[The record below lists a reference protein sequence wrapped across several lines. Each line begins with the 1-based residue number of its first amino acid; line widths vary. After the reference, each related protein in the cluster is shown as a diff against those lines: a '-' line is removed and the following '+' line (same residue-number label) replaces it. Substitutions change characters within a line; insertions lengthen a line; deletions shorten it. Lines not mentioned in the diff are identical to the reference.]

1 MNEQATQGEKLSSS
15 TGGGVPLTYV
25 IALVPVASVLNVIG
39 GTVAGALKLPIFL
52 DMIGTAVVAM
62 TIGPWWGALVGVITN
77 VTMGFLTGPVSIPF
91 AAGNVV
97 GALIWG
103 YGTKWG
109 WANDKLRFFG
119 LSVASAV
126 GVSLMAAPIVI
137 FVFGG
142 ATGHASDVLTAGL
155 LAAGGDMW
163 TAVFSSNII
172 VSSADKILSSFLALA
187 IIGALP
193 TNLQVTGPIMK
204 AENMGKAVLITA
216 GTVVGVILT
225 VVSMNL

>member
-77 VTMGFLTGPVSIPF
+77 LTMGFLTGPVSIPF
-91 AAGNVV
+91 AACNVV
-97 GALIWG
+97 GALVWG
-103 YGTKWG
+103 YGTRWG
-109 WANDKLRFFG
+109 FANDKLRFFG

-126 GVSLMAAPIVI
+126 FVSLMAAPIVI

-155 LAAGGDMW
+155 LAAGNDMW
-163 TAVFSSNII
+163 AAVFSSNII
-172 VSSADKILSSFLALA
+172 VSSADKILSSFWALA

-204 AENMGKAVLITA
+204 AENMGTAVLITA

>member
-1 MNEQATQGEKLSSS
+1 
-15 TGGGVPLTYV
+15 
-25 IALVPVASVLNVIG
+25 
-39 GTVAGALKLPIFL
+39 
-52 DMIGTAVVAM
+52 MIGTAVVAM

-77 VTMGFLTGPVSIPF
+77 VTSGFITGPVSIPF
-91 AAGNVV
+91 AACNVV

-109 WANDKLRFFG
+109 WANDKLKFFG

>member
-91 AAGNVV
+91 AACNVV

-172 VSSADKILSSFLALA
+172 VSSADNILSSFLALA

-193 TNLQVTGPIMK
+193 TNLQGTGPIMK

>member
-1 MNEQATQGEKLSSS
+1 MKDQDTSQRLSSA

-77 VTMGFLTGPVSIPF
+77 VTSGFITGPVSIPF
-91 AAGNVV
+91 AACNVV

-109 WANDKLRFFG
+109 WANDKLKFFG

-155 LAAGGDMW
+155 IAAGGDMW
-163 TAVFSSNII
+163 TSVFSSNII

-216 GTVVGVILT
+216 GTVVGVILS

>member
-1 MNEQATQGEKLSSS
+1 MKDQDTSQRLSSA

-77 VTMGFLTGPVSIPF
+77 VTSGFITGPVSIPF
-91 AAGNVV
+91 AACNVV

-109 WANDKLRFFG
+109 WANDKLNFFG

-155 LAAGGDMW
+155 IAAGGDMW
-163 TAVFSSNII
+163 TSVFSSNII

>member
-1 MNEQATQGEKLSSS
+1 
-15 TGGGVPLTYV
+15 
-25 IALVPVASVLNVIG
+25 
-39 GTVAGALKLPIFL
+39 
-52 DMIGTAVVAM
+52 MIGTAVVAM

-77 VTMGFLTGPVSIPF
+77 LTMGFLTGPVSIPF
-91 AAGNVV
+91 AACNVV
-97 GALIWG
+97 GALVWG
-103 YGTKWG
+103 YGTRWG
-109 WANDKLRFFG
+109 FANDKLRFFG

-126 GVSLMAAPIVI
+126 FVSLMAAPIVI

-155 LAAGGDMW
+155 LAAGNDMW
-163 TAVFSSNII
+163 AAVFSSNII

-204 AENMGKAVLITA
+204 AENMGTAVLITA

>member
-1 MNEQATQGEKLSSS
+1 VKDQDTSQRLSSA

-77 VTMGFLTGPVSIPF
+77 VTSGFITGPVSIPF
-91 AAGNVV
+91 AACNVV

-109 WANDKLRFFG
+109 WANDKLKFFG

-163 TAVFSSNII
+163 TSVFSSNII

>member
-1 MNEQATQGEKLSSS
+1 MKDQDTSQRLSSA

-25 IALVPVASVLNVIG
+25 IALVPVASVLNVNG
-39 GTVAGALKLPIFL
+39 GTVASALKLPIFL

-77 VTMGFLTGPVSIPF
+77 VTSGFITGPVSIPF
-91 AAGNVV
+91 AACNVV

-109 WANDKLRFFG
+109 WANDKLKFFG

-163 TAVFSSNII
+163 TSVFSSNII

>member
-77 VTMGFLTGPVSIPF
+77 LTMGFLTGPVSIPF
-91 AAGNVV
+91 AACNVV
-97 GALIWG
+97 GALVWG
-103 YGTKWG
+103 YGTRWG
-109 WANDKLRFFG
+109 FANDKLRFFG

-126 GVSLMAAPIVI
+126 FVSLMSAPIVI

-155 LAAGGDMW
+155 LAAGNDMW
-163 TAVFSSNII
+163 AAVFSSNII

-204 AENMGKAVLITA
+204 AENMGTAVLITA

>member
-1 MNEQATQGEKLSSS
+1 MKDQDTSQRLSSA

-77 VTMGFLTGPVSIPF
+77 VTSGFITGPVSIPF
-91 AAGNVV
+91 AACNVV

-109 WANDKLRFFG
+109 WANDKLKFFG

-155 LAAGGDMW
+155 IAAGGDMW
-163 TAVFSSNII
+163 TSVFSSNII
-172 VSSADKILSSFLALA
+172 VSSADKILSSLLALA

>member
-1 MNEQATQGEKLSSS
+1 MKDQDTSQRLSSA

-77 VTMGFLTGPVSIPF
+77 VTSGFITGPVSIPF
-91 AAGNVV
+91 AACNVV

-109 WANDKLRFFG
+109 WANDKLKFSG

-155 LAAGGDMW
+155 IAAGGDMW
-163 TAVFSSNII
+163 TSVFSSNII

>member
-77 VTMGFLTGPVSIPF
+77 VTSGFLTGPVSIPF
-91 AAGNVV
+91 AACNVV

-109 WANDKLRFFG
+109 WANDKLKFFG

-142 ATGHASDVLTAGL
+142 ATGHASEVLTAGL

>member
-1 MNEQATQGEKLSSS
+1 
-15 TGGGVPLTYV
+15 
-25 IALVPVASVLNVIG
+25 
-39 GTVAGALKLPIFL
+39 
-52 DMIGTAVVAM
+52 
-62 TIGPWWGALVGVITN
+62 
-77 VTMGFLTGPVSIPF
+77 
-91 AAGNVV
+91 
-97 GALIWG
+97 
-103 YGTKWG
+103 
-109 WANDKLRFFG
+109 
-119 LSVASAV
+119 
-126 GVSLMAAPIVI
+126 MAAPIVI

-155 LAAGGDMW
+155 LAAGNDMW
-163 TAVFSSNII
+163 AAVFSNII

>member
-1 MNEQATQGEKLSSS
+1 
-15 TGGGVPLTYV
+15 V

-77 VTMGFLTGPVSIPF
+77 VTSGFITGPVSIPF
-91 AAGNVV
+91 AACNVV

-109 WANDKLRFFG
+109 WANDKLKFFG

-155 LAAGGDMW
+155 IAAGGDMW
-163 TAVFSSNII
+163 TSVFSSNII

>member
-62 TIGPWWGALVGVITN
+62 TICPWWGALVGVITN

-91 AAGNVV
+91 AACNVV

>member
-1 MNEQATQGEKLSSS
+1 MKDQDTSQRLSSA

-77 VTMGFLTGPVSIPF
+77 VTSGFITGPVSIPF
-91 AAGNVV
+91 AACNDV

-109 WANDKLRFFG
+109 WANDKLKFFG

-155 LAAGGDMW
+155 IAAGGDMW
-163 TAVFSSNII
+163 TSVFSSNII

>member
-1 MNEQATQGEKLSSS
+1 MKDQDTSQRLSSA

-77 VTMGFLTGPVSIPF
+77 VTSGFITGPVSIPF
-91 AAGNVV
+91 AACNVV

-109 WANDKLRFFG
+109 WANDKLKFFG

-155 LAAGGDMW
+155 IAAGGEMW
-163 TAVFSSNII
+163 TSVFSSNII

-193 TNLQVTGPIMK
+193 TSLQVAGRVMI

>member
-1 MNEQATQGEKLSSS
+1 MKDQDTSQRLSSA

-77 VTMGFLTGPVSIPF
+77 VTSGFITGPVSIPF
-91 AAGNVV
+91 AACNVV

-109 WANDKLRFFG
+109 WANYKLKFFG

-155 LAAGGDMW
+155 IAAGGDMW
-163 TAVFSSNII
+163 TSVFSSNII

>member
-1 MNEQATQGEKLSSS
+1 MKDQDTSQRLSSA

-77 VTMGFLTGPVSIPF
+77 VTSGFITGPVSIPF
-91 AAGNVV
+91 AACNVV

-109 WANDKLRFFG
+109 WANDKLKFFG

-163 TAVFSSNII
+163 TSVFSSNIS

>member
-77 VTMGFLTGPVSIPF
+77 VTSGFITGPVSIPF
-91 AAGNVV
+91 AACNVV

-109 WANDKLRFFG
+109 WANDKLKFFG

-163 TAVFSSNII
+163 TSVFSSNII

>member
-1 MNEQATQGEKLSSS
+1 MKDQDTSQRLSSA

-77 VTMGFLTGPVSIPF
+77 VTSGFITGPVSIPF
-91 AAGNVV
+91 AACNVV

-109 WANDKLRFFG
+109 WANDKLKFFG

-155 LAAGGDMW
+155 IAAGGDMW
-163 TAVFSSNII
+163 TSVFSSNII

-225 VVSMNL
+225 VVSMSL

>member
-1 MNEQATQGEKLSSS
+1 MKDQDTSQRLSSA

-77 VTMGFLTGPVSIPF
+77 VTSGFITGPESIPF
-91 AAGNVV
+91 AACNVV

-109 WANDKLRFFG
+109 WANDKLKFFG

-155 LAAGGDMW
+155 IAAGGDMW
-163 TAVFSSNII
+163 TSVFSSNII

>member
-1 MNEQATQGEKLSSS
+1 MKDQDTSQRLSSA

-77 VTMGFLTGPVSIPF
+77 VTSGYITGPVSIPF
-91 AAGNVV
+91 AACNVV

-109 WANDKLRFFG
+109 WANDKLKFFG

-155 LAAGGDMW
+155 IAAGGDMW
-163 TAVFSSNII
+163 TSVFSSNII

>member
-77 VTMGFLTGPVSIPF
+77 LTMGFLTGPVSIPF
-91 AAGNVV
+91 AACNVV
-97 GALIWG
+97 GALVWG
-103 YGTKWG
+103 YGTRWG
-109 WANDKLRFFG
+109 FANDKLRFFG

-126 GVSLMAAPIVI
+126 FVSLMAAPIVI

-155 LAAGGDMW
+155 LAAGNDMW
-163 TAVFSSNII
+163 AAVFSSNII
-172 VSSADKILSSFLALA
+172 VSLADKILSSFLALA

-204 AENMGKAVLITA
+204 AENMGTAVLITA

>member
-77 VTMGFLTGPVSIPF
+77 LTMGFLTGPVSIPF
-91 AAGNVV
+91 AACNVV

>member
-1 MNEQATQGEKLSSS
+1 M
-15 TGGGVPLTYV
+15 

-77 VTMGFLTGPVSIPF
+77 VTSGFITGPVSIPF
-91 AAGNVV
+91 AACNVV

-109 WANDKLRFFG
+109 WANDKLKFFG

-155 LAAGGDMW
+155 IAAGGDMW
-163 TAVFSSNII
+163 TSVFSSNII

>member
-1 MNEQATQGEKLSSS
+1 
-15 TGGGVPLTYV
+15 VPLTYV

-77 VTMGFLTGPVSIPF
+77 VTSGFITGPVSIPF
-91 AAGNVV
+91 AACNVV

-109 WANDKLRFFG
+109 WANDKLKFFG

-163 TAVFSSNII
+163 TSVFSSNII

>member
-1 MNEQATQGEKLSSS
+1 MNEHATQGEKLSSS

-77 VTMGFLTGPVSIPF
+77 PTMGFLTGPVSIPF
-91 AAGNVV
+91 AACNVV
-97 GALIWG
+97 GALVWG
-103 YGTKWG
+103 YGTRWG
-109 WANDKLRFFG
+109 FANDKLRFFG

-126 GVSLMAAPIVI
+126 FVSLMAAPIVI

-155 LAAGGDMW
+155 LAAGNDMW
-163 TAVFSSNII
+163 AAVFSSNII

-204 AENMGKAVLITA
+204 AENMGTAVLITA

>member
-1 MNEQATQGEKLSSS
+1 MKDQDTSQRLSSA

-77 VTMGFLTGPVSIPF
+77 VTSGFITGPVSIPF
-91 AAGNVV
+91 AACNVV

-109 WANDKLRFFG
+109 WANDKLKFFG

-163 TAVFSSNII
+163 TSVFSSNII

-204 AENMGKAVLITA
+204 AENMCKAVLITA

>member
-1 MNEQATQGEKLSSS
+1 MKDQDTSQRLSSA

-77 VTMGFLTGPVSIPF
+77 VTSGFITGPVSIPF
-91 AAGNVV
+91 AACNVV

-109 WANDKLRFFG
+109 WANDKLKFFG

-163 TAVFSSNII
+163 TSVFSSNII

>member
-1 MNEQATQGEKLSSS
+1 MKDQDTSQRLSSA
-15 TGGGVPLTYV
+15 TCGGVPLTYV

-77 VTMGFLTGPVSIPF
+77 VTSGFITGPVSIPF
-91 AAGNVV
+91 AACNVV

-109 WANDKLRFFG
+109 WANDKLKFFG

>member
-1 MNEQATQGEKLSSS
+1 MKDQDTSQRLSIA

-77 VTMGFLTGPVSIPF
+77 VTSGFITGPVSIPF
-91 AAGNVV
+91 AACNVV

-109 WANDKLRFFG
+109 WANDKLKFFG

-163 TAVFSSNII
+163 TSVFSSNII

>member
-1 MNEQATQGEKLSSS
+1 MKNQNTTQRLSSA

-77 VTMGFLTGPVSIPF
+77 VTSGFITGPVSIPF
-91 AAGNVV
+91 AACNVV

-109 WANDKLRFFG
+109 WANDKLKFFG

-163 TAVFSSNII
+163 TSVFSSNII

>member
-1 MNEQATQGEKLSSS
+1 M
-15 TGGGVPLTYV
+15 

-77 VTMGFLTGPVSIPF
+77 VTSGFITGPVSIPF
-91 AAGNVV
+91 AACNVV

-109 WANDKLRFFG
+109 WANDKLKFFG

-163 TAVFSSNII
+163 TSVFSSNII